1 MRNLG
6 GGFRHGASDFLHG
19 EDGATVPGVPS
30 LAARAYPPGQ
40 RPSSRGIYGIIRR
53 SRPSSEAP
61 RMCAGPWGSVA
72 HHTSADSAQQFFSM
86 SEILVTLNDNKVKV
100 RAEKG
105 TRSPLPSTGCFRTPT
120 ISLHHPG
127 GHHLAGFLSSAF
139 ANDAPV
145 IIALAQKV
153 VPALKVSVLKPAA
166 MMAVTLVLSYF
177 TIVLGEMVPK
187 RIAMIAPERI
197 SYGIVGIIHFMS
209 RLFSPLVRLLSASTN
224 FLVWLFRIDANK
236 GGENVTE
243 EEIRLMVDVGEEEG
257 TIQENERIL
266 IHNVF
271 NFDTQSVTDIM
282 THRTEI
288 VGVDVNTPYDE
299 VRRIAVSEQYSRYPV
314 YEGTVDNIVGII
326 HLKDLLMMDDKGPAG
341 VRPEAGHEEPYFV
354 PRPSI
359 TTSFCSTCSETRPT
373 WPSSSTSTAER
384 RGSSPWRIS
393 SRRSWGDL

>member
-1 MRNLG
+1 M
-6 GGFRHGASDFLHG
+6 GAQL
-19 EDGATVPGVPS
+19 
-30 LAARAYPPGQ
+30 L
-40 RPSSRGIYGIIRR
+40 IILLLTLLN
-53 SRPSSEAP
+53 
-61 RMCAGPWGSVA
+61 G
-72 HHTSADSAQQFFSM
+72 FFSM
-86 SEILVTLNDNKVKV
+86 SEIALVSLNDNKVKV

-105 TRSPLPSTGCFRTPT
+105 DKKSVTLYRLLQNSNEFLSTIQVGIT
-120 ISLHHPG
+120 
-127 GHHLAGFLSSAF
+127 LAGFLSSAF
-139 ANDAPV
+139 ASDAFAGE

-153 VPALKVSVLKPAA
+153 VPTLKVSVLKPAA

-299 VRRIAVSEQYSRYPV
+299 VRRIAVSEQYSRYPRLRGNRGQHCGDHPP
-314 YEGTVDNIVGII
+314 EGPP
-326 HLKDLLMMDDKGPAG
+326 DDGRQGPAG
-341 VRPEAGHEEPYFV
+341 VRPEAGHEGALLR
-354 PRPSI
+354 PR
-359 TTSFCSTCSETRPT
+359 
-373 WPSSSTSTAER
+373 
-384 RGSSPWRIS
+384 
-393 SRRSWGDL
+393 DHL